1 MFSFKSKRVRPFSI
15 ATSKDFKRQDLPLE
29 ERMKFQ
35 SLQYSSPSRSPKKA
49 VIYLV
54 LLIAVIAGI
63 AYLNVSSNFDNI
75 KFKVEKKDLEKVV
88 R

>member
-1 MFSFKSKRVRPFSI
+1 MLSFKSQKVRHFSI
-15 ATSKDFKRQDLPLE
+15 ATSKDFNRKDLPLE
-29 ERMKFQ
+29 ERLKFK
-35 SLQYSSPSRSPKKA
+35 SLQYSSPCRSPKRA

-63 AYLNVSSNFDNI
+63 AYLNVSSNFDNM

>member
-1 MFSFKSKRVRPFSI
+1 MISLKSKRVRPFSI
-15 ATSKDFKRQDLPLE
+15 ATSKDFKRQELPLE
-29 ERMKFQ
+29 ERLKFT

-49 VIYLV
+49 IIYLI
-54 LLIAVIAGI
+54 LLVAVIAGI
-63 AYLNVSSNFDNI
+63 AYLNVSSNFENI